1 MFKHCVICSVSDIN
15 DEQTAVVEQTPRMFA
30 TEVSTRDPDNANTDL
45 SVANQLRSQLDK
57 INIGETSA
65 TTVADTNNRN
75 NFVVNAA
82 NEQGE
87 PEKDFAETD
96 RSSRVGSPS
105 KSVRFA
111 ESSEREGTDLSH
123 TSKEMKQM
131 LNENIAKQQ
140 NMDSTDDG
148 NTDVNDADNKNRKNA
163 RVTCK
168 DDSIEDIYKKDDKDD
183 DDENSREKFTE
194 RNSAQN
200 NKQTGYNNNQ
210 NSNNPESSEQKE
222 NSQNSQSGKQRNETQ
237 LQQQDLTSARVTRA
251 KSLMSDRTVEK
262 NSGRKKS
269 ENPKRPSSAK
279 LAKQG
284 LKGKGKCSR
293 FDRSVASK
301 SHTNTL
307 EASAVLHGNSVVTL
321 VGPESPKRRR
331 GRLQSL
337 EDRDSNFK
345 SDGTFCLFPERTRP
359 CFETEKKFDNFEI
372 GFRSHKSKVKF
383 LLEGEEPDL
392 DTIFIEDDGGVNIRN
407 DTEINFEVLDSELA
421 LLRTHI
427 RNALDENTTANENE
441 GIKEHKEADVII
453 ESESDSDEKI
463 PDDNDDGDEH
473 ENTDNT
479 DEQVPDNKDTIDTIR
494 GDYSSILEKYRQR
507 CMERS
512 EVCGAISTML
522 VTPRDT
528 QSFISSQSV
537 TSENQADTNISKDLD
552 KKKSGSMKTA
562 VRSTVTSDS
571 GHGSVE
577 NLSEFS
583 RSRSASV
590 TLTPVPRLDLG
601 DCSSD
606 LGIDT
611 GRSEKTVTPEATQEV
626 EVIDEE
632 HSGEKN
638 LLELVC
644 EQLSPLEKVSQLSFF
659 NKF

>member
-1 MFKHCVICSVSDIN
+1 MICSVSDIN
-15 DEQTAVVEQTPRMFA
+15 DVQTAVVEQTPRMFA
-30 TEVSTRDPDNANTDL
+30 TEVSTRDPDDAITDL
-45 SVANQLRSQLDK
+45 SVANQLRSQLNK
-57 INIGETSA
+57 INIGETSG
-65 TTVADTNNRN
+65 TTVGDTQNNCG
-75 NFVVNAA
+75 VNAA

-87 PEKDFAETD
+87 PENDFAQTD

-140 NMDSTDDG
+140 NMDNTDDG
-148 NTDVNDADNKNRKNA
+148 NMDINDVDNKNKKNA

-183 DDENSREKFTE
+183 DDDDENSREKFTE
-194 RNSAQN
+194 RNSAQD

-210 NSNNPESSEQKE
+210 NSNNSESSEQKE
-222 NSQNSQSGKQRNETQ
+222 NSQNSQSGKQRNDTQ
-237 LQQQDLTSARVTRA
+237 LQQQDLTSACVTRA
-251 KSLMSDRTVEK
+251 KSFTSDRTTEK
-262 NSGRKKS
+262 SSGRKKS

-293 FDRSVASK
+293 FDKSEASK

-337 EDRDSNFK
+337 EGRDSNFK

-359 CFETEKKFDNFEI
+359 CFETEKNFENFEI

-392 DTIFIEDDGGVNIRN
+392 DTIFIEDDGDVNIRS
-407 DTEINFEVLDSELA
+407 DTEMNFEVLDSELA

-427 RNALDENTTANENE
+427 RNALDENTTAIENE
-441 GIKEHKEADVII
+441 GIKEQKEADVMN
-453 ESESDSDEKI
+453 EYESDINEEI
-463 PDDNDDGDEH
+463 PDDDDNES
-473 ENTDNT
+473 ENTGK
-479 DEQVPDNKDTIDTIR
+479 EVSDNKDTIDTIR

-512 EVCGAISTML
+512 EVCGAISMML
-522 VTPRDT
+522 VTPRHT
-528 QSFISSQSV
+528 QSLISSQSV
-537 TSENQADTNISKDLD
+537 TSENQADTNISKDDD
-552 KKKSGSMKTA
+552 KKKSGNAKTA
-562 VRSTVTSDS
+562 TRSAVTSDS

-632 HSGEKN
+632 HSGKKN

-644 EQLSPLEKVSQLSFF
+644 EQLSPLEKVS
-659 NKF
+659 